1 MKDLVHF
8 LASAMVDHPEPV
20 AVSVLQEEER
30 TVYQL
35 SVHKNDLGKVIGK
48 KGRTAKAMR
57 TLLQAIAGK
66 TGQSVHLEIVEP
78 VAPPADQSSEAAE
91 VTAADEPTA

>member
-1 MKDLVHF
+1 M
-8 LASAMVDHPEPV
+8 DHPEPV
-20 AVSVLQEEER
+20 AVDVLKEEDR

-66 TGQSVHLEIVEP
+66 TGEAVHLEIMDPIEP
-78 VAPPADQSSEAAE
+78 
-91 VTAADEPTA
+91 PTSPSNENNDGA

>member
-20 AVSVLQEEER
+20 AVSVVQEDER

-57 TLLQAIAGK
+57 TLLQAVAGK
-66 TGQSVHLEIVEP
+66 SGQAVHLEIMDPVEP
-78 VAPPADQSSEAAE
+78 AAPASNDTNDGA
-91 VTAADEPTA
+91 

>member
-20 AVSVLQEEER
+20 SVDVLKEEER

-66 TGQSVHLEIVEP
+66 TGQAVHLEIMDPIE
-78 VAPPADQSSEAAE
+78 PPATPSNDNNDGA
-91 VTAADEPTA
+91 

>member
-1 MKDLVHF
+1 LKDLVHF

-20 AVSVLQEEER
+20 SVNVHQEDER
-30 TVYQL
+30 TVFQL

-57 TLLQAIAGK
+57 TLLQAIASK
-66 TGQSVHLEIVEP
+66 TGQTVHLEIMDPVEP
-78 VAPPADQSSEAAE
+78 DPSPAPQNHDGA
-91 VTAADEPTA
+91 

>member
-1 MKDLVHF
+1 
-8 LASAMVDHPEPV
+8 MVDHPEPV
-20 AVSVLQEEER
+20 SVSVLKEEER

-66 TGQSVHLEIVEP
+66 TGQAVHLEIMDPIE
-78 VAPPADQSSEAAE
+78 PPAPSSNENNDGA
-91 VTAADEPTA
+91 

>member
-20 AVSVLQEEER
+20 AVSVVQEDER

-57 TLLQAIAGK
+57 TLLQAVAGK
-66 TGQSVHLEIVEP
+66 NGQAVHLEIMDPVVTEP
-78 VAPPADQSSEAAE
+78 SEATETSESAPQE
-91 VTAADEPTA
+91 

>member
-1 MKDLVHF
+1 
-8 LASAMVDHPEPV
+8 MVDHPEPV
-20 AVSVLQEEER
+20 MVSVVQEDDR

-57 TLLQAIAGK
+57 TLLQAVAGK
-66 TGQSVHLEIVEP
+66 EGQAIHLEIMDPIEP
-78 VAPPADQSSEAAE
+78 EPTPSKAE
-91 VTAADEPTA
+91 SVDEPSVDKE

>member
-1 MKDLVHF
+1 
-8 LASAMVDHPEPV
+8 MVDHPEPV
-20 AVSVLQEEER
+20 SVNVLQEEDR

-57 TLLQAIAGK
+57 TLLQAVAGK
-66 TGQSVHLEIVEP
+66 AGQAVHLEIMDPVEP
-78 VAPPADQSSEAAE
+78 ATPPPNETNDGA
-91 VTAADEPTA
+91 